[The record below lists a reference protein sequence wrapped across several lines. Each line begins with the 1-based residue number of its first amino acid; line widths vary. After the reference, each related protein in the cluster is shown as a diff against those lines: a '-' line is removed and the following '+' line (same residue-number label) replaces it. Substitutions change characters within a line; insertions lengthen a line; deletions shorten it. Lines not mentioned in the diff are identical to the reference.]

1 MPAALIRVV
10 DVYPYR
16 LVDESKPEFLLL
28 RRAGGRIYAG
38 EWRVIG
44 GKIEAGES
52 SWKAALRE
60 LSEETGLAPVRFWSI
75 PSVNAFYEW
84 EHDRINLIP
93 AFAAQIDAEPALN
106 EEHDGF
112 GWFEATVAL
121 QRLKWPEQR
130 RLLQLA
136 EQILYSGIPPEL
148 VVPHR

>member
-28 RRAGGRIYAG
+28 RRSCGRIYAG

-75 PSVNAFYEW
+75 P
-84 EHDRINLIP
+84 
-93 AFAAQIDAEPALN
+93 
-106 EEHDGF
+106 
-112 GWFEATVAL
+112 
-121 QRLKWPEQR
+121 
-130 RLLQLA
+130 
-136 EQILYSGIPPEL
+136 
-148 VVPHR
+148 